1 MEFSLNAGEWNS
13 VFAVPSSIVDR
24 YLLIAGENSL
34 KLILFLLRHGGERFT
49 AEQLRMELGFRRVG
63 ELEDAALFWVERG
76 IIRAESGELTPA
88 SPENSAA
95 AQPAENTAAQPV
107 QEKKS
112 TARKVDSG
120 SAIVYSPADIAGRIK
135 QDPAVNYLFSEAQTL
150 YGRPL
155 RNPESQ
161 LVISLVDYY
170 GLPAEVSA
178 LLLKYC
184 FSIGKSTPGYIKSV
198 AQTWTDEEITDAES
212 ADRML
217 AKLERANST
226 EETLRR
232 EMGMQTKFVKPQLE
246 FIKKWSVEWGFSTEM
261 ILLAH
266 EISQTNT
273 GSLNFPY
280 MNKILMNWH
289 SEGIA
294 TLEAAE
300 KSSKEHKNS
309 RQTESK
315 PAANAAGNTNS
326 SLNTSELE
334 QQIWLKYKSDSD

>member
-24 YLLIAGENSL
+24 YLLLAGEDSL

-49 AEQLRMELGFRRVG
+49 AERLRLELGFKRVG

-76 IIRAESGELTPA
+76 IIRAESGELTPTNA
-88 SPENSAA
+88 ENAPLSDSAENSTE
-95 AQPAENTAAQPV
+95 QPAK
-107 QEKKS
+107 EKKS
-112 TARKVDSG
+112 SVRKVDS
-120 SAIVYSPADIAGRIK
+120 SAAVVYSPADIAGRIK
-135 QDPAVNYLFSEAQTL
+135 QDAAVSYLFSEAQTL

-155 RNPESQ
+155 HNPESQ
-161 LVISLVDYY
+161 LVLSLVDYY

-184 FSIGKSTPGYIKSV
+184 FSIGKASQGYIKSV
-198 AQTWTDEEITDAES
+198 AQTWSDEGITDAES

-217 AKLERANST
+217 AKLERANSL
-226 EETLRR
+226 EEALRSG
-232 EMGMQTKFVKPQLE
+232 MGMKTKFVKAQIE
-246 FIKKWSVEWGFSTEM
+246 YIKKWSEEWGFSADM

-273 GSLNFPY
+273 GQLSFPY
-280 MNKILMNWH
+280 MNKILESWH

-294 TLEAAE
+294 TPEAADKRAE
-300 KSSKEHKNS
+300 EYRNSKKN
-309 RQTESK
+309 EAK
-315 PAANAAGNTNS
+315 PAESSDS

-334 QQIWLKYKSDSD
+334 QQIWLKYQSDK